1 MNERSFGWVAR
12 VLCLIGCL
20 TLFAFLGQPALAATS
35 PERLPVGFMWGIGGA
50 PGFDAEM
57 GGGSSY
63 SDRSSDWWVW
73 THDKANIAAHRVSGD
88 LPENGPGG
96 FKTGY
101 SADIANAKA
110 LGVKTWRMGLEWS
123 RIFPKSTASVS
134 TGAGMTLTS
143 LKALDKLADKASITK
158 YTAILKAVRK
168 AGMKPFVLVNT
179 YTLPLWVHDP
189 FAVRSAFANVTPD
202 APVPAGL
209 SKAGW
214 LSSDTITEFRKY
226 SAYLAWKFGAL
237 VDWWAPLNEPSV
249 NAIYGYLNIPGV
261 FAGNFPPAIYS
272 YPATKT
278 ALINQGLANAAG
290 YDAIHSWDTLDSD
303 GDGKASNVGLVHNMI
318 HFIPADSA
326 SATDTA
332 AVGHADQI
340 FNRMFPD
347 AAIRGFYDYN
357 GNGTPDA
364 GETDATL
371 AGKADFF
378 GVNYYFRGRVK
389 GLGFALSSTS
399 PILDFL
405 PQTGYRWSGNPLG
418 PACPT
423 ECSDFGAEIDPDGLG
438 SVLRE
443 ASTYG
448 KSLIVT
454 ENGIADTTDSKR
466 PGFLVRHVDQVAR
479 VAAERPNGVSV
490 LGWFAWTLTDNFEWV
505 HGFTPKFGLYSFNS
519 KTLKRTAR
527 ASAAVYR
534 RMATANAIPGD
545 LVDRYVPQTH

>member
-1 MNERSFGWVAR
+1 
-12 VLCLIGCL
+12 
-20 TLFAFLGQPALAATS
+20 
-35 PERLPVGFMWGIGGA
+35 MWGIGGA

-57 GGGSSY
+57 GGGPAY
-63 SDRSSDWWVW
+63 SDRNSDWWAW
-73 THDKANIAAHRVSGD
+73 THDKSNIAAHRVSGD
-88 LPENGPGG
+88 LPEKGPGG
-96 FKTGY
+96 FKIGY
-101 SADIANAKA
+101 AADISNAKA
-110 LGVKTWRMGLEWS
+110 LGVNTWRMGIEWS
-123 RIFPKSTASVS
+123 RIFPKSTASVKV
-134 TGAGMTLTS
+134 GAGVTLTN
-143 LKALDKLADKASITK
+143 LKALDKLASKAAVAK
-158 YTAILKAVRK
+158 YTSIIKAVRK
-168 AGMKPFVLVNT
+168 AGMKPFVLANT

-189 FAVRSAFANVTPD
+189 FRVRAALAGVAPD

-214 LSSDTITEFRKY
+214 LSTATISEFRKY
-226 SAYLAWKFGAL
+226 TAYLAWKFGGQ

-261 FAGNFPPAIYS
+261 FVGNFPPAVYS
-272 YPATKT
+272 FTATKA

-290 YDAIHSWDTLDSD
+290 YDAIHAWDKVDSD
-303 GDGKASNVGLVHNMI
+303 GDGKASKVGLVHNMI
-318 HFIPADSA
+318 HFTPSDTS
-326 SATDTA
+326 SPTDVA
-332 AVGHADQI
+332 AVDHADQI

-347 AAIRGFYDYN
+347 AAVRGFYDNN
-357 GNGTPDA
+357 GNGTPDP
-364 GETDATL
+364 GETNPSL

-405 PQTGYRWSGNPLG
+405 PQTGYRWSGNPLA

-438 SVLRE
+438 SVLRQ

-448 KSLIVT
+448 KPLIVT
-454 ENGIADTTDSKR
+454 ENGIADTSDAKR
-466 PGFLVRHVDQVAR
+466 PAFLVRHVNQVAQ
-479 VAAERPNGVSV
+479 VAAQRPNGMRV
-490 LGWFAWTLTDNFEWV
+490 LGWFAWALTDNYEWV
-505 HGFTPKFGLYSFNS
+505 HGFTPKFGLYSFNP

-534 RMATANAIPGD
+534 RMAVANAIPGD
-545 LVDRYVPQTH
+545 LIDRYVVRTP